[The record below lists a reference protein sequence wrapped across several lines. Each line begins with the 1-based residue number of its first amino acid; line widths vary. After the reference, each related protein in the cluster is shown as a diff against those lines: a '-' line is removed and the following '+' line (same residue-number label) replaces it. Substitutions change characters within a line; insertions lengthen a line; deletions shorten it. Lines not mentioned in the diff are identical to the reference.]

1 VVAPSGQE
9 GGRREQH
16 GDGIA
21 AASCPPPP
29 RWPFGLHPR
38 CILGAQV
45 QQLCYNI
52 VRVVFFKLRLSTDG
66 HTAVTGLATI
76 FVMDY

>member
-1 VVAPSGQE
+1 VVAPSGKE
-9 GGRREQH
+9 GGRRCFL
-16 GDGIA
+16 A
-21 AASCPPPP
+21 PPPG
-29 RWPFGLHPR
+29 WPFGLHPR